1 MCVILGGVGWGGWT
15 ERVVVGC
22 AYLTHVE
29 VGMIHVFGC
38 LWSSKSGWVGHVSE
52 AL

>member
-1 MCVILGGVGWGGWT
+1 MCVILGGVGWMDGKGGCWM
-15 ERVVVGC
+15 C
-22 AYLTHVE
+22 
-29 VGMIHVFGC
+29 VFDSCGSGHDPC